1 MQLEWLVNNYM
12 KIKELKEL
20 KTLEI
25 KKLEDL
31 VSKKKLLLLKND
43 VKIASGKEKNL
54 KIGWMLKKEIAQIL
68 TILKQK

>member
-1 MQLEWLVNNYM
+1 M

>member
-31 VSKKKLLLLKND
+31 VSKKKLLLLKNN
-43 VKIASGKEKNL
+43 VKIASGKEKNF